1 MIAWFRHPHYLL
13 DKAEFR
19 GLDKIA
25 AAQKSGKG
33 VLLLGAHYTMLDL
46 VGTLTCNY
54 VESQYHLQTSA
65 QFSLKLDYGN
75 LSRAHL

>member
-1 MIAWFRHPHYLL
+1 L

-33 VLLLGAHYTMLDL
+33 VLLLG
-46 VGTLTCNY
+46 VRIG
-54 VESQYHLQTSA
+54 SI
-65 QFSLKLDYGN
+65 F
-75 LSRAHL
+75 